1 MTNSSTSISSLD
13 LAGGFV
19 DFTIDQLDA
28 ADVAQLKKL
37 MLDHIACVL
46 CGAAQPVGKHLV
58 AWAAENGAPA
68 RFDMM

>member
-46 CGAAQPVGKHLV
+46 CGAIHPI
-58 AWAAENGAPA
+58 
-68 RFDMM
+68 